1 MYQNQDGDSTVQQT
15 MEQRIIGRLEEQL
28 GLSGFESNPSLPL
41 PGEPGVRIRPDFYSE
56 QHKII
61 GEIHSHLGKLKPAQ
75 QKKVAADI
83 LKLHLFDPENE
94 YRKIYAVCDEE
105 EKKQLKGNGWLPA
118 AIRLFKIE
126 VMLIDLTEQER
137 NDLRAAMRRQNMH
150 PEQPGDITE

>member
-1 MYQNQDGDSTVQQT
+1 MYQNQDGNSSMQQEIEKSILKRLK
-15 MEQRIIGRLEEQL
+15 MELNVDEL
-28 GLSGFESNPSLPL
+28 ESNRSLPL

-83 LKLHLFDPENE
+83 LKLHLFDPDNKF
-94 YRKIYAVCDEE
+94 RKIYALCDKEE
-105 EKKQLKGNGWLPA
+105 EEQLRGNGWLPA

-126 VMLIDLTEQER
+126 IMLIGLTEQER

-150 PEQPGDITE
+150 PEQPGDTTE